1 MSKAAFRCYPT
12 RLAPNAEHFR
22 QKAPGDVAAAK
33 LRKRAIAERL
43 KGSGSQLADAT
54 PKSNPRGQ

>member
-1 MSKAAFRCYPT
+1 MSKVKFRLYPT
-12 RLAPNAEHFR
+12 QMAPNAKRFTQE
-22 QKAPGDVAAAK
+22 APADAPAAK

-43 KGSGSQLADAT
+43 KGSGSHLADDT